1 MRVELSYGP
10 LSLEWDPSALINREN
25 YDWAFQSVLR
35 GQGHRVIDH
44 LPVERLP
51 ALADLIEKL
60 VDEDDEPVT
69 DAEIAE
75 YKRIRQEMRNGDFV
89 PFDEVF
95 GEN

>member
-1 MRVELSYGP
+1 MALS
-10 LSLEWDPSALINREN
+10 RE
-25 YDWAFQSVLR
+25 QL
-35 GQGHRVIDH
+35 HRVSDH
-44 LPVERLP
+44 LPAEKLP

-60 VDEDDEPVT
+60 IDEDDEPVT
-69 DAEIAE
+69 DAEISE

>member
-1 MRVELSYGP
+1 M
-10 LSLEWDPSALINREN
+10 
-25 YDWAFQSVLR
+25 
-35 GQGHRVIDH
+35 
-44 LPVERLP
+44 P

-60 VDEDDEPVT
+60 IDENDEPVT

-75 YKRIRQEMRNGDFV
+75 YKRILQEMRNGEFV